1 MGRLTPMRLQ
11 SGQADG
17 LRRRIRCAVFSVAVL
32 LAATASMPSSV
43 RAQEPSAQQ
52 PNTGI
57 QRALQYVPQ
66 LMVAPNAP
74 LSVPDPDAQSGGG
87 DKTANICLELEA
99 FLEQQ
104 AAKAASASSQN
115 SAQNAPALREQ
126 STSQSAA
133 ASGQSPAQGG
143 PAPQA
148 SSQGTAQPSADQ
160 DPPILDP
167 PQRTSGLSARIPAG
181 GTAAKP
187 PIVTLDKVRAYASA
201 NDVRACQEAVRQ
213 MRRAG
218 VALPNGLLALAALRP
233 ELLEGAVKQ

>member
-1 MGRLTPMRLQ
+1 MGQLTPMRLQ

-43 RAQEPSAQQ
+43 RAQEPSAKQ

-74 LSVPDPDAQSGGG
+74 LSVPDDAQSGGG

-104 AAKAASASSQN
+104 GAKAASASSQD

-133 ASGQSPAQGG
+133 APGQSPAHGG

-148 SSQGTAQPSADQ
+148 SSQGTAQPPADQ

-167 PQRTSGLSARIPAG
+167 PQRTSGLSARIPPGA
-181 GTAAKP
+181 TAAKP
-187 PIVTLDKVRAYASA
+187 TNVTLDKVRAYASA
-201 NDVRACQEAVRQ
+201 NDVRACQDAVRQ